1 MKKSAKTRQHIIEK
15 TAPIFNQQGYI
26 GSSLTDL
33 CQASGLSKGAIYGH
47 FQNKE
52 ELALAAFNYN
62 LRQLSQA
69 IMKRVDAEDRPSD
82 KLAAILQ
89 FYQDYHHFAIPF
101 GGCPILNLGIDAQ
114 GQHPQFLARV
124 VEVIKKLENHIRR
137 LILAAMQA
145 GEFRPNLDE
154 QKISRQIFS
163 LLEGAIFMTL
173 SLNNSQYLLDATD
186 LAQEILRDCQQSPAP
201 LQ

>member
-52 ELALAAFNYN
+52 ELALEAFNYN
-62 LRQLSQA
+62 LRRLSQA
-69 IMKRVDAEDRPSD
+69 IMKRVDAEKQPSN
-82 KLAAILQ
+82 KLRAILR

-101 GGCPILNLGIDAQ
+101 GGCPILNLGVDAQ

-124 VEVIKKLENHIRR
+124 VQVIQKLEAHIRG
-137 LILAAMQA
+137 LIIDAVQA
-145 GEFRPNLDE
+145 GEFKPNLDE
-154 QKISRQIFS
+154 AKLSRQIFS
-163 LLEGAIFMTL
+163 LLEGAIFMSL
-173 SLNNSQYLLDATD
+173 SLNDSQYLLDATD
-186 LAQEILRDCQQSPAP
+186 LAQNILKNCQRSSSPR
-201 LQ
+201 Q

>member
-52 ELALAAFNYN
+52 ELALEAFNYN
-62 LRQLSQA
+62 LRRLSQA
-69 IMKRVDAEDRPSD
+69 IMKRVDTVDRPTD
-82 KLAAILQ
+82 KLAAIVQ
-89 FYQDYHHFAIPF
+89 FYQDYHQFVIPF

-137 LILAAMQA
+137 LILEAMQA

-154 QKISRQIFS
+154 AKLSRQIFS
-163 LLEGAIFMTL
+163 LLEGAIFMSL
-173 SLNNSQYLLDATD
+173 SLNDSQYLLDATD
-186 LAQEILRDCQQSPAP
+186 LAQNILRNCQLSPSP
-201 LQ
+201 QQ

>member
-52 ELALAAFNYN
+52 ELALEAFNYN
-62 LRQLSQA
+62 LRRLSQA
-69 IMKRVDAEDRPSD
+69 IMKRVDAEKQPSN
-82 KLAAILQ
+82 KLRAILR

-101 GGCPILNLGIDAQ
+101 GGCPILNLGVDAQ

-124 VEVIKKLENHIRR
+124 VQVIQKLEAHIRG
-137 LILAAMQA
+137 LIIDAVQA
-145 GEFRPNLDE
+145 GEFKPNLDE
-154 QKISRQIFS
+154 AKLSRQIFS
-163 LLEGAIFMTL
+163 LLEGAIFMSL
-173 SLNNSQYLLDATD
+173 SLNDSQYLLDATD
-186 LAQEILRDCQQSPAP
+186 LAQNILKDCQRSSSPR
-201 LQ
+201 Q